1 MRKKKK
7 AKKLHRKSILL
18 PEPQERT
25 SRLHIALEFVWA
37 VLFFVLLALAKEHFV
52 DHSIVGEHIKQTAYD
67 ISQVWLAATRDSSE
81 VPIAVVDIS
90 TLPPCAQRLA
100 DGSVLY
106 PRQAMEAAIAEVM
119 KQKPAALAIDIDFS
133 PGTDIRCPAVD
144 TEELE
149 RDKELPTDQ
158 LQFSERGG
166 PPFFDFCLDQERPI
180 FLGVYRTQYDS
191 PDQWLGSPDY
201 SELAATISLPIE
213 KRSEEEEVAKEP
225 NGEADGE
232 ADGVRRSMTRQITH
246 ESGTALDSLSFA
258 LSKHKPRQL
267 SWAQRLLEHLPG
279 GTFPIIQPVP
289 VEEGFRLDKFL
300 VDFSSLKRLQETKLA
315 FRDGKLT
322 SGEDL
327 SDKLVLMGNTDTAE
341 AVDKFIAP
349 GEVKQVAGVFWH
361 ASAVDTLLR
370 GILVQPTKK
379 GELLLDLLFFAPLTL
394 LIFGLRMAYATKPE
408 VHIPLHRIESVGTK
422 IAAVVIFLFGTYFVS
437 TTRLMWDGF
446 LLVALVTA
454 LHPTIERY
462 FKSVAAWVW
471 NHLQRSTTGFFP
483 GRGRDT

>member
-1 MRKKKK
+1 MRRKQKSKKRR
-7 AKKLHRKSILL
+7 RKST
-18 PEPQERT
+18 PEPEIHEKQ
-25 SRLHIALEFVWA
+25 SRLQIALEFGWA
-37 VLFFVLLALAKEHFV
+37 VLFFVLLAVAKEHFV
-52 DHSIVGEHIKQTAYD
+52 DHSIVGEHLKQTAYD
-67 ISQVWLAATRDSSE
+67 ISQVWLTTSRDSSQL
-81 VPIAVVDIS
+81 PIAVVDIS
-90 TLPPCAQRLA
+90 TLEPCPQRLA

-106 PRQAMEAAIAEVM
+106 PRQAMEAAVAEVM

-133 PGTDIRCPAVD
+133 LGKDIACAPLDA
-144 TEELE
+144 EELE

-180 FLGVYRTQYDS
+180 FLGVYRSQFES

-201 SELAATISLPIE
+201 SGLAVTISIP
-213 KRSEEEEVAKEP
+213 SEPNGEEEVAKEP
-225 NGEADGE
+225 
-232 ADGVRRSMTRQITH
+232 DGVRRSMTRQIAH

-267 SWAQRLLEHLPG
+267 SWTQRLLERLPG
-279 GTFPIIQPVP
+279 GTFPIIQT
-289 VEEGFRLDKFL
+289 VEVRDGFKLDKFL
-300 VDFSSLKRLQETKLA
+300 VDFSSLKRLEETKV
-315 FRDGKLT
+315 FYRDGKLT
-322 SGEDL
+322 PGEDL
-327 SDKLVLMGNTDTAE
+327 NNKLVLMGNTDTAE

-349 GEVKQVAGVFWH
+349 GEVQQVAGVFWH

-379 GELLLDLLFFAPLTL
+379 SELLLDLLFFVPLTL
-394 LIFGLRMAYATKPE
+394 LVFGLRMAYAAKPE
-408 VHIPLHRIESVGTK
+408 VHMPLHRIESIGTK

-454 LHPTIERY
+454 LHPTIESY
-462 FKSVAAWVW
+462 FRSAARWLW
-471 NHLQRSTTGFFP
+471 QKRSG
-483 GRGRDT
+483 GLAG